1 MDDPWELM
9 LSKISQTLKDHT
21 KAGGAL
27 VGKMGSYFQKG
38 EEFLF
43 EMMKKYWKWIM
54 VMAAQ
59 YCECI

>member
-1 MDDPWELM
+1 M

-43 EMMKKYWKWIM
+43 EMMKKY
-54 VMAAQ
+54 
-59 YCECI
+59 